1 MDKYQRQKVI
11 GKGSYGQA
19 VVVKRKA
26 DGALLVVKE
35 VRLQGLKM
43 EERREARAECELLSR
58 LRHPNIVQYVEHFEQ
73 RQVLYIAMEFA
84 EKGDLDG
91 MLKRFQKQHGYTGKG
106 LAQDQ
111 ALHYFAQIC
120 MAMRYLHE
128 KKILHRD
135 IKCANIF
142 LTASNVV
149 KIGDFGI
156 STILRNTF
164 ALARTVCGTPYYFSP
179 ELCQNRPYN
188 NKSDVW
194 AIGCVL
200 YQV

>member
-26 DGALLVVKE
+26 DGVLLVVKE

-164 ALARTVCGTPYYFSP
+164 ALARTVCGTPYYFS
-179 ELCQNRPYN
+179 
-188 NKSDVW
+188 
-194 AIGCVL
+194 
-200 YQV
+200 